1 MRLWRDFLVDLYLLA
16 TKLVDPTTL
25 NLAINELVDLLQIN
39 CLTSKDMVAFVYYST
54 LTDSKLRLL
63 FRDIHIHRMQ
73 DSWLT
78 GIMEGT
84 QYPYDFVGEVIC
96 RIWHIKQSKSGKSIG
111 ATYFKEL
118 VAAHYHQVVDKDSVG
133 SAASLSAVKKRS
145 RNAEIVVEETTGGKG
160 GFS

>member
-1 MRLWRDFLVDLYLLA
+1 
-16 TKLVDPTTL
+16 
-25 NLAINELVDLLQIN
+25 
-39 CLTSKDMVAFVYYST
+39 
-54 LTDSKLRLL
+54 
-63 FRDIHIHRMQ
+63 MQ

-84 QYPYDFVGEVIC
+84 QCPYDFVGEVIC

-133 SAASLSAVKKRS
+133 SAASLSAVKK
-145 RNAEIVVEETTGGKG
+145 EE
-160 GFS
+160 